1 MNGKIRKDRIAKYLI
16 PKLEDEFLFD
26 EFSDNY
32 LNRCGLKDV
41 LSGVPIPV
49 KKTGIGDLSAL
60 NVAKNMAYVMGCDI
74 NFRYAESYTK
84 YIKRVFKDGFV
95 PYFLQQGSVD
105 RKSVV

>member
-32 LNRCGLKDV
+32 LNRSGLKDV

-49 KKTGIGDLSAL
+49 KKLTQIGRAS
-60 NVAKNMAYVMGCDI
+60 C
-74 NFRYAESYTK
+74 RE
-84 YIKRVFKDGFV
+84 RV
-95 PYFLQQGSVD
+95 
-105 RKSVV
+105 